1 MKVKRVC
8 CRIIWQKTIDGH
20 HLKNCRMT
28 NQEATK
34 GCQRI
39 RVDSVMTGYDYV
51 DLSGETK
58 FPDQLIS
65 DDGKLERSYSHSF
78 FFTSLLTL
86 PPFPRFP
93 TIISLYIFI
102 SIYAAWH
109 VRHVHD
115 LQMVQNV
122 WPLRNNI
129 RQLKEAE
136 TRVLK

>member
-51 DLSGETK
+51 DLSGETQ

-65 DDGKLERSYSHSF
+65 DDGKLERSYSYSHSF

-86 PPFPRFP
+86 PPFPHFPDYYFLVHFYFNLCRLACQTCPRFIDGTKCLAIKKQHQ
-93 TIISLYIFI
+93 TIDRS
-102 SIYAAWH
+102 
-109 VRHVHD
+109 
-115 LQMVQNV
+115 
-122 WPLRNNI
+122 
-129 RQLKEAE
+129 
-136 TRVLK
+136 